1 VASNASLVEH
11 PLPKRLRAA
20 RERAGLSQA
29 KLGTLAG
36 MDPSVASER
45 MNQYERGVHEPKFSV
60 VVALA
65 AVLEVPTAYFYCLE
79 DDLAEELYSQ
89 TR

>member
-1 VASNASLVEH
+1 MASNASLIEH

-29 KLGTLAG
+29 RLGTLAG

-60 VVALA
+60 VVAIA
-65 AVLEVPTAYFYCLE
+65 TVLEVPTAYFSCLE
-79 DDLAEELYSQ
+79 DDLAEKLYS
-89 TR
+89 RAM

>member
-1 VASNASLVEH
+1 MASNASLIEH

-29 KLGTLAG
+29 RLGTLAG

-60 VVALA
+60 VVAIA
-65 AVLEVPTAYFYCLE
+65 TVLEVPTAYFYCLG
-79 DDLAEELYSQ
+79 DDLAEKLYS
-89 TR
+89 RAM